1 MENKIKKKL
10 KRRGVEIYFK
20 YFYNS
25 DNKLN
30 NIIYKYDN
38 NIDITE
44 DDYDVMFDL
53 PIEFKDKVLEL
64 ILYYPKE
71 LRKRKFIT
79 IEDIYDIYNIY
90 GETIDIMK
98 NTVSL
103 VNVRGKLKSSI
114 STNGKNRNIS
124 VKIDSEDILL
134 KKQCPILGIPII
146 YGNSYTTDNSPSIDR
161 INNELEYTKSNIQ
174 LVSML
179 ANRMK
184 NSANNEQ
191 LIKFAEYIIKN
202 YKKLN

>member
-71 LRKRKFIT
+71 LRKRKLIT

-161 INNELEYTKSNIQ
+161 INNELDYTKSNIQ